1 MDLINAIQFDSWA
14 EFIDMGGY
22 AFNVWAVYGLFALF
36 IAVNILV
43 PLRRRSALLRDLR
56 RRARIDD
63 QVALNSAAI
72 NRESMSGVQTAEAE
86 SQGQSDESGDAGV
99 ARETSQP
106 ASQSASDLRRSQQ
119 GENS

>member
-86 SQGQSDESGDAGV
+86 SQGQSDESGDAGD
-99 ARETSQP
+99 AREVIQP
-106 ASQSASDLRRSQQ
+106 SSQSASDLRRSQQ